1 MFSRIVERFSRNLP
15 LVNFALSSAGLMFQ
29 TCVLH
34 PWHNQLSKQMDQLN
48 KQLQANKVYSPNVI
62 SLPSA
67 IGHPLYKNGAYGG
80 QWRNAEHSEHRCN
93 GQSKDDL
100 QSCRLIFSP

>member
-1 MFSRIVERFSRNLP
+1 MYNMFSRIVERFSRHVP

-48 KQLQANKVYSPNVI
+48 KQLSANKVYVPNVI
-62 SLPSA
+62 TVPST

-80 QWRNAEHSEHRCN
+80 QGRNAEHSKNAGH
-93 GQSKDDL
+93 GQSKDH
-100 QSCRLIFSP
+100 

>member
-1 MFSRIVERFSRNLP
+1 MYNMFSRIVERFSRNLP

-34 PWHNQLSKQMDQLN
+34 PWHNQLSKNMDQLN
-48 KQLQANKVYSPNVI
+48 KQLSLSRVCGPNVI

-67 IGHPLYKNGAYGG
+67 IGHPLYRHGGYGPSND
-80 QWRNAEHSEHRCN
+80 RS
-93 GQSKDDL
+93 
-100 QSCRLIFSP
+100 